1 MEETLALAQ
10 LSPDCFTHPQS
21 RPLHTELVQRFFLEL
36 WNAGALVVKDMPA
49 FFCAGCRQHLYE
61 AEVSGLCP
69 HCGEQSG
76 GLECE
81 QCARRLDTT
90 GLREP
95 RCTGCGAPPQVVALP
110 RIVLSLERVRQG
122 LADFVAAGHRRP
134 RLAEF
139 LTAALQ
145 RPLPDVPFTRLDPLG
160 IPVPL
165 PGWEGHVLDTWF
177 GGIWG
182 YFAAAGTW
190 AGAAGEPVTAE
201 QLWKDPD
208 TRIIHFLGFDCS
220 FSHALFWPGLLLA
233 HGDFRLPDEIITN
246 EFYRLEGEKFSTSRG
261 HAIWG
266 GEFLREQPSDAVRFH
281 LCLDG
286 PETSQTSFSAT
297 EFAETSRSVLREGL
311 QAWADGVLELV
322 HTRYGGVVPEPRGT
336 GDPTDLPD
344 GGRVRPAGRRRGPP
358 CPASVLVAGGCRGD
372 PPGGRRAAGR
382 RGRPRFPG
390 RDHIATTGRIGGAG
404 RSVGSAGR
412 AGPSGRAGRRS
423 GRGAGPGGLRGG
435 PLAAELVRIR
445 ARGAAGPAP

>member
-1 MEETLALAQ
+1 MTMSPDRSRRYVITAAPPNPNGDLHLGHLSGPFLGADVLRRFLRQQGHEAIYVSYSDDYSCYVRRRAAQLGCSTKRTAYTYGRRMEETLALAQ

-49 FFCAGCRQHLYE
+49 FFCTGCRQHLYE

-139 LTAALQ
+139 LAAALQ

-190 AGAAGEPVTAE
+190 AEAAGEPVTAVVVDGCGAP
-201 QLWKDPD
+201 Q
-208 TRIIHFLGFDCS
+208 
-220 FSHALFWPGLLLA
+220 HALSVTGLARGVLSLVEAPEGSRDRSVADAMRADPWFVAGTGREDTDLMTAVPGLLV
-233 HGDFRLPDEIITN
+233 
-246 EFYRLEGEKFSTSRG
+246 K
-261 HAIWG
+261 G
-266 GEFLREQPSDAVRFH
+266 G
-281 LCLDG
+281 
-286 PETSQTSFSAT
+286 
-297 EFAETSRSVLREGL
+297 
-311 QAWADGVLELV
+311 ADGVHV
-322 HTRYGGVVPEPRGT
+322 AA
-336 GDPTDLPD
+336 LP
-344 GGRVRPAGRRRGPP
+344 
-358 CPASVLVAGGCRGD
+358 
-372 PPGGRRAAGR
+372 
-382 RGRPRFPG
+382 
-390 RDHIATTGRIGGAG
+390 
-404 RSVGSAGR
+404 
-412 AGPSGRAGRRS
+412 
-423 GRGAGPGGLRGG
+423 GRGAVALKLDDGGDRGRT
-435 PLAAELVRIR
+435 PALAAGLLRLGVADAMLAQWLQTPVSGGDGVVGEVRPSALLR
-445 ARGAAGPAP
+445 D